1 MTLSTL
7 DHGSHHPEVT
17 FNLTHGHPHPTPRGH
32 PALLPEPQHCRK
44 ARLVQSQQIGGGE
57 STPAHH
63 LHLSTQFVQHPRQQ
77 QPGTY
82 LQYEKSIH
90 YPKSRK
96 ATRPEPALIKLCPKI
111 CPKPCSGGPPRLG
124 QPPHHSQ
131 SPVRGQALESSLNPW
146 LQGGCMFCGRSELL
160 HQMCLRIST
169 TWKGSWKDLG
179 CRRCW
184 QYSKISIRW
193 MASVLANRVNA

>member
-96 ATRPEPALIKLCPKI
+96 ATRPEPALIKHTVPQNLPKALLWRTSSAGAASPSL
-111 CPKPCSGGPPRLG
+111 PKPSEGTSLGEQPESLASGWMHVL
-124 QPPHHSQ
+124 
-131 SPVRGQALESSLNPW
+131 W
-146 LQGGCMFCGRSELL
+146 QG
-160 HQMCLRIST
+160 
-169 TWKGSWKDLG
+169 
-179 CRRCW
+179 
-184 QYSKISIRW
+184 
-193 MASVLANRVNA
+193 